1 MWQAGIAG
9 VDMHACCIRSIDRL
23 ILTGSNPWQ
32 SKQVGEACICRL
44 ARVLTLTP
52 EVERLDLGANGLEAL
67 PDAVFGLR
75 RLRELDVS
83 GAVGVVVFVFFVGLV
98 SVLAFVRPPV
108 LQASV

>member
-1 MWQAGIAG
+1 
-9 VDMHACCIRSIDRL
+9 MHACCIRSIDRL

-83 GAVGVVVFVFFVGLV
+83 GAVGVVVFVCFVGLV
-98 SVLAFVRPPV
+98 SVLAFGRPPV